1 MAGPVVAMMSN
12 VESAKSGR
20 MSISIPGFIFN
31 ASCESSHPSGAR
43 QARAI
48 ISPPRFRRKRVRA
61 RCGHS
66 KKPDTCASAIPP
78 ALVGSFRKKVRRGAA
93 LDRPAVSGRK

>member
-1 MAGPVVAMMSN
+1 MMSN

-48 ISPPRFRRKRVRA
+48 ISPPRFRRKRVQA

-78 ALVGSFRKKVRRGAA
+78 ALVGSFRKKSGAA
-93 LDRPAVSGRK
+93 RLWTDRPYRGENNKCFRM